1 MQATAGRFVCKSRV
15 LWRGEEKRALAA
27 ETDAIAVDMESAAL
41 AKVARDA
48 AVPFA
53 IVRAVSDT
61 RDEDLPLDFNLFLR
75 PTGWIAGGIACL
87 SHPSSLAGLSRLRTQ
102 SRIAAAH
109 LTQFYE
115 QYLDALQKNVVS
127 ECERVG

>member
-1 MQATAGRFVCKSRV
+1 LEVIAGRFVSRSHV
-15 LWRGEEKRALAA
+15 VCRGEEKRALAA
-27 ETDAIAVDMESAAL
+27 ETGAIAVDMESAAL

-53 IVRAVSDT
+53 VVRAVSDR

-87 SHPSSLAGLSRLRTQ
+87 LRPSSLAGLSRLRTQ

-109 LTQFYE
+109 LSRFYE
-115 QYLDALQKNVVS
+115 RYLDALREKLVI